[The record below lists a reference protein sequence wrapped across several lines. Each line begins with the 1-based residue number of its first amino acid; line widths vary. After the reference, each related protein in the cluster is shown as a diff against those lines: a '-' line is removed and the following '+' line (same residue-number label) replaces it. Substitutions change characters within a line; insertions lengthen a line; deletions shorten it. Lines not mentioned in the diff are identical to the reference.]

1 MTETVTCPICGDYDG
16 EVSSVQGH
24 ITASGGEH
32 AGRTGGQYEETL
44 LARTGKAEDTNTD
57 STDSDSDTESPN
69 DPDTA
74 AGEPGESGDETEGPA
89 SDETKAEDEAE
100 KGESMV
106 EPREYREQQV
116 ADSNTDDKTEVVDGG
131 VPGLDLI
138 DDVPTPYLV
147 AAMVVVVVVA
157 YLLLSDGSDAEIEVE
172 ETGTED
178 TERGGMI
185 A

>member
-1 MTETVTCPICGDYDG
+1 MTETVVCPICGDYDG

-32 AGRTGGQYEETL
+32 EGRTGGQYEETL
-44 LARTGKAEDTNTD
+44 LARAGKAEDTNTD
-57 STDSDSDTESPN
+57 VPAPDSDTESS
-69 DPDTA
+69 DDSDTA
-74 AGEPGESGDETEGPA
+74 TGESGDETEGQG
-89 SDETKAEDEAE
+89 SDETEADDELEEA
-100 KGESMV
+100 ESMV
-106 EPREYREQQV
+106 EPEEYKEQQRP
-116 ADSNTDDKTEVVDGG
+116 DGSTDGETELVDGG

-138 DDVPTPYLV
+138 DEVPTLYLV

-172 ETGTED
+172 ETRAED
-178 TERGGMI
+178 TEPGGMI